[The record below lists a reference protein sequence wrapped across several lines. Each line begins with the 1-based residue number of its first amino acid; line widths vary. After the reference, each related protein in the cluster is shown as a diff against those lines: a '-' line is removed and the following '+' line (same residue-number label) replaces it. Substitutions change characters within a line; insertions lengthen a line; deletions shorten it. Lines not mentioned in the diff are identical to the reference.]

1 MKRPIHPFAARLLM
15 AIASLV
21 GLFASAYLF
30 YTYISGIPIAC
41 GSGSGCEIVRLSKWA
56 WTFGIPRPL
65 LGLAFY
71 VGLFGL
77 LVARVATDW
86 QKRWLYRLTIL
97 AAVVGFIESAFLFL
111 IQWLDIRAF
120 CIWCLISALSATVIA
135 MAAWF
140 DRAEDPRHVSAEREL
155 KAYFITLLIFVP
167 IAFATF
173 AYLIQPKTVNVQ
185 EVLQQSSAK

>member
-86 QKRWLYRLTIL
+86 QKRWLYRLTML

>member
-1 MKRPIHPFAARLLM
+1 M

-77 LVARVATDW
+77 LIARVATDW
-86 QKRWLYRLTIL
+86 QKRWLYRLTMF
-97 AAVVGFIESAFLFL
+97 AAVVGFVESAFLFL

-167 IAFATF
+167 IAFTTF